1 MSVSLSLV
9 TDTLSIL
16 LQYLRIKR
24 AVQAAFN
31 TESSYLSAKLA
42 QMQKG
47 GQAAREAVEGQQV
60 VDPMAALDQA
70 TGVRG
75 FVAASSGVV
84 GGQQP
89 AAAAAGEDGEGQP
102 ANADEIVMDDDD
114 DDDDE

>member
-1 MSVSLSLV
+1 MRLSSSSSTDSLTCS
-9 TDTLSIL
+9 
-16 LQYLRIKR
+16 QYLRIKR

-75 FVAASSGVV
+75 FVAASTGTV

-89 AAAAAGEDGEGQP
+89 AAKEDGEGAP

-114 DDDDE
+114 DDDE

>member
-1 MSVSLSLV
+1 
-9 TDTLSIL
+9 
-16 LQYLRIKR
+16 
-24 AVQAAFN
+24 
-31 TESSYLSAKLA
+31 
-42 QMQKG
+42 MQKG

-75 FVAASSGVV
+75 FVAASTGTV

-89 AAAAAGEDGEGQP
+89 AAAGQDTEGAQ

-114 DDDDE
+114 DDDE